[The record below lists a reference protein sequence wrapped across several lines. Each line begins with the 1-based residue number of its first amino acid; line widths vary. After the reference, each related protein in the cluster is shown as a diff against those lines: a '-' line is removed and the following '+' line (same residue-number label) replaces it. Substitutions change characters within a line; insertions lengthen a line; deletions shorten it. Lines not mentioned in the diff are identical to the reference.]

1 MRILLQRVNYA
12 SVKVDGEIKGEI
24 TKGVLLFVGI
34 THNDTEKDA
43 AYLAEKIANLRIF
56 EDEDGKM
63 VWDREGFLHFLNS
76 AAGDQNVLL
85 NKEELIGALMK
96 IQRGEYQVDE
106 EPEVPAKENPQ
117 EEVCDVQI
125 TPEQEIVEETLDL
138 TYEHHRKCG
147 EKVLCCR

>member
-12 SVKVDGEIKGEI
+12 SVKVDGEVKGEI

-63 VWDREGFLHFLNS
+63 NRSVLDINGEALVISQFTLYGDCRKGRRPGFAD
-76 AAGDQNVLL
+76 AAEPGFADQLYQKFTELL
-85 NKEELIGALMK
+85 KQQGIAKVANGVFGADMK
-96 IQRGEYQVDE
+96 V
-106 EPEVPAKENPQ
+106 KLENDGP
-117 EEVCDVQI
+117 V
-125 TPEQEIVEETLDL
+125 TFIVES
-138 TYEHHRKCG
+138 K
-147 EKVLCCR
+147 

>member
-12 SVKVDGEIKGEI
+12 SVKVDGEVKGEI

-63 VWDREGFLHFLNS
+63 NRSVLDIGGEALVISQFTLYGDCRKGRRPGFAD
-76 AAGDQNVLL
+76 AAEPGFADQLYQKFTELL
-85 NKEELIGALMK
+85 KQQGVTKVANGVFGADMK
-96 IQRGEYQVDE
+96 V
-106 EPEVPAKENPQ
+106 KLENDGP
-117 EEVCDVQI
+117 V
-125 TPEQEIVEETLDL
+125 TFIVES
-138 TYEHHRKCG
+138 K
-147 EKVLCCR
+147 

>member
-12 SVKVDGEIKGEI
+12 SVKVDGEVKGEI

-63 VWDREGFLHFLNS
+63 NRSVLDINGEALVISQFTLYGDCRKGRRPGFAD
-76 AAGDQNVLL
+76 AAEPGFADQLYQKFTELL
-85 NKEELIGALMK
+85 KQQGVTKVANGVFGADMK
-96 IQRGEYQVDE
+96 V
-106 EPEVPAKENPQ
+106 KLENDGP
-117 EEVCDVQI
+117 V
-125 TPEQEIVEETLDL
+125 TFIVES
-138 TYEHHRKCG
+138 K
-147 EKVLCCR
+147 

>member
-63 VWDREGFLHFLNS
+63 NRSVLDIGGEALVISQFTLYGDCRKGRRPGFAD
-76 AAGDQNVLL
+76 AAEPGFADQLYQKFTELL
-85 NKEELIGALMK
+85 KQQGVTKVANGVFGADMK
-96 IQRGEYQVDE
+96 V
-106 EPEVPAKENPQ
+106 KLENDGP
-117 EEVCDVQI
+117 V
-125 TPEQEIVEETLDL
+125 TFIVES
-138 TYEHHRKCG
+138 K
-147 EKVLCCR
+147 